1 MSSSS
6 QSIQREPNGF
16 DQRVKI
22 DERSPLISET
32 NNTNLGIRLNDVIEI
47 KTFSARE
54 AIYLLKKA
62 VPALFAF
69 LLLQVLQVT
78 NVFFIGHLGQA
89 ELAGLALGTMYA
101 AITCW
106 SLGFGATAALDTLCP
121 QGYTSGNPKMA
132 GIYTQR
138 AIIVMMIGFIPIGII
153 WLLSEQILIYLGQD
167 AELSHYAAL
176 YLRYLL
182 LGAPPGLIFWCLEKF
197 LQGQGIMKATTYVL
211 AMCCPIN
218 IFLNYV
224 LIWGPLSL
232 GYIGAPIATT
242 IIHWLMLLLT
252 FLYIKYI
259 DGYDAWGGWSHL
271 SFKDWSSFTRLAL
284 PGMLTSCADWWIYEL
299 IALCAGYFGSV
310 SLASHRLILTSTLL
324 LFQIPHS
331 LAVAASNRVGNLLGA
346 GLPNRAIITTNTS
359 LLLAVVGATCNAM
372 ILLCFKDSIGY
383 FFTHDDDVVK
393 MVASILPLAAIF
405 QLSDSVGN
413 IGSGVLR
420 GQGRLKMVAAI
431 FLPAFYL
438 IGLPLG
444 LMFAFKFNMGL
455 KGLWTGVTCASISM
469 AIGIFLAVS
478 TTDWNWEVEECC
490 RRVKDE
496 LIVDDAGEL

>member
-6 QSIQREPNGF
+6 RREPNGF

-62 VPALFAF
+62 FPAFFAF

-89 ELAGLALGTMYA
+89 ELAGLALGTMV
-101 AITCW
+101 
-106 SLGFGATAALDTLCP
+106 
-121 QGYTSGNPKMA
+121 N
-132 GIYTQR
+132 QR
-138 AIIVMMIGFIPIGII
+138 II

-182 LGAPPGLIFWCLEKF
+182 LGAPPALIFWCLEKF

-211 AMCCPIN
+211 AICCPIN

-259 DGYDAWGGWSHL
+259 DGYDVWGGWSHS

-359 LLLAVVGATCNAM
+359 LLLAVIGATCNAM

-383 FFTHDDDVVK
+383 FFTHDEDVVK

-405 QLSDSVGN
+405 QLSDGVGN

-420 GQGRLKMVAAI
+420 GQGRLKIVAAI

-444 LMFAFKFNMGL
+444 LMFAFKFSMGL

-469 AIGIFLAVS
+469 AVGIFLAVS
-478 TTDWNWEVEECC
+478 MTDWKWEVEECF
-490 RRVKDE
+490 RRVKSE

>member
-1 MSSSS
+1 MSSSPN
-6 QSIQREPNGF
+6 IQRESNKS

-22 DERSPLISET
+22 DERSPLIPET
-32 NNTNLGIRLNDVIEI
+32 NVGLGIRLNDIIEI
-47 KTFSARE
+47 KTFSDRE

-62 VPALFAF
+62 FPALFAF
-69 LLLQVLQVT
+69 LFLQALQVT
-78 NVFFIGHLGQA
+78 NVFFVGHLGQA

-101 AITCW
+101 AVTCW
-106 SLGFGATAALDTLCP
+106 SIGFGATSALDTLCP

-138 AIIVMMIGFIPIGII
+138 AIIIMMIGFIPIGII
-153 WLLSEQILIYLGQD
+153 WLVSENILIGLGQD

-182 LGAPPGLIFWCLEKF
+182 LGAPPALIFWCLEKF

-211 AMCCPIN
+211 VICCPIN
-218 IFLNYV
+218 IFLNYIF
-224 LIWGPLSL
+224 IWEPFSL
-232 GYIGAPIATT
+232 GFIGAPIATT
-242 IIHWLMLLLT
+242 LTNWLMLFLT
-252 FLYIKYI
+252 FLYIQHI
-259 DGYDAWGGWSHL
+259 DGYDAWGGWTHL
-271 SFKDWSSFTRLAL
+271 SFKDWSSFTKLAL

-299 IALCAGYFGSV
+299 IALFAGYFGSI
-310 SLASHRLILTSTLL
+310 SLASHRLILTIALIL
-324 LFQIPHS
+324 YQIPHS

-346 GLPNRAIITTNTS
+346 GLPNRASIATNTS
-359 LLLAVVGATCNAM
+359 LLLAVIGAACNAM
-372 ILLCFKDSIGY
+372 VLLYFRESLGY
-383 FFTHDDDVVK
+383 FFTHDEDVVK

-405 QLSDSVGN
+405 QFSDSVGN

-444 LMFAFKFNMGL
+444 LMFAFEFNMGL
-455 KGLWTGVTCASISM
+455 KGLWSGVTCASISM

-478 TTDWNWEVEECC
+478 MTDWRWEVEECH
-490 RRVKDE
+490 RRVKNE
-496 LIVDDAGEL
+496 LIDDIDDDL